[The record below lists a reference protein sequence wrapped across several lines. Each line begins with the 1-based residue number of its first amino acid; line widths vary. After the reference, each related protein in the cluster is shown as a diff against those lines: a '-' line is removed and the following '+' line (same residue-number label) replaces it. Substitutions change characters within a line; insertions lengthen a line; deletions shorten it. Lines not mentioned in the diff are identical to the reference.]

1 MLLDQPIPRTPAETS
16 SADRLRTTMAAMRL
30 SFTWFGTRKTLST
43 EQKAQA
49 AESFG
54 AEGEFLSAGKK
65 LIDTRDPAFRAVTA
79 VRSQAT
85 AYFKGVSLPYPEPG
99 IRLIRQPDIE
109 QIDRRMQEFRQE
121 LESAVDRLDSR
132 FDQLKAAARSR
143 LGDLYNEADYP
154 ATLSGLFEV
163 AWEFP
168 SVEPP
173 EYLQRLKPELYE
185 QECQRVQAKFDEA
198 IRLAEAAFTDELAKL
213 VDHLAERLSGQDDGT
228 PKVFRDSIITNLT
241 EFFARF
247 QKLNV
252 RSNEQLDELVER
264 ASEIVQGVEPQQ
276 LRDNRTLRQQVSSQL
291 SVVQSQLDEML
302 VDRPRRN
309 ILRKPR

>member
-121 LESAVDRLDSR
+121 LESAVDRLDNR
-132 FDQLKAAARSR
+132 FDQLKVAARNR

-154 ATLSGLFEV
+154 VSLSGLFEV
-163 AWEFP
+163 AWDFP

-173 EYLQRLKPELYE
+173 EYLQRLKPELYA

-213 VDHLAERLSGQDDGT
+213 VDHLSERLTGQDDGK
-228 PKVFRDSIITNLT
+228 PKVLPRTIKSAI
-241 EFFARF
+241 R
-247 QKLNV
+247 
-252 RSNEQLDELVER
+252 LV
-264 ASEIVQGVEPQQ
+264 IVCDFPVPGGP
-276 LRDNRTLRQQVSSQL
+276 
-291 SVVQSQLDEML
+291 
-302 VDRPRRN
+302 
-309 ILRKPR
+309 